1 MALFEV
7 TIYNKE
13 VREKVEVG
21 EHHSRFNDSWADF
34 QYIPIRGNNEDQAR
48 ARIEEMHPNN
58 QGFVIDDI
66 SMLEGMELTGKERS
80 DERRQEN
87 QNIADADDRRSANDR
102 RDTLFGVNLSTTS
115 SLVDLG
121 DLLDK
126 ECTDNWKIIFLSMDK
141 EFHLKEVQI
150 MFACKSDK
158 ENFIA
163 NNFKL
168 KNS

>member
-1 MALFEV
+1 MALFKV

-13 VREKVEVG
+13 VREKVEAD
-21 EHHSRFNDSWADF
+21 EHHSLFKDTWADF
-34 QYIPIRGNNEDQAR
+34 QYIVIGGNNEDQAR
-48 ARIEEMHPNN
+48 AQIEEMHPND

-66 SMLEGMELTGKERS
+66 SMLEEKNLSGKERG
-80 DERRQEN
+80 DERRQEH
-87 QNIADADDRRSANDR
+87 QNIADADNRRSANDR

-121 DLLDK
+121 DLLEK
-126 ECTDNWKIIFLSMDK
+126 ECTDNWKIIFLSMDN

-150 MFACKSDK
+150 MFASKSDK

-163 NNFKL
+163 NHFKL